1 MIVRHRLAALFEPQS
16 VITVVSPDA
25 RCHLQ
30 FDTAV
35 TLHHVV
41 YDPHQAWPSNDG
53 GETRWDLAV
62 VCVPAD
68 QLLDVLH
75 HLSAWRPRALSLLT
89 HPSSQPYDAQLIA
102 SLTTWAQ
109 AQHCLVLGPR
119 SFGLMR
125 PGGKLNAS
133 IHPVAPQA
141 GKIAVVSQSRTIAT
155 ALLDWNEN
163 AQVGFSTVVDLGEE
177 MDVDLAAVLDYLAVD
192 AQTDSIVLYLHSHP
206 MARRFASA
214 IYAASAAKPII
225 VLKAGGIHE
234 GPALRAREE
243 VFSALMRRVGAIR
256 VRYLMQLYAALKVL
270 SLKRRVKGSRI
281 AIVSNGDGVA
291 QLAVDIMRH
300 GTIVELATLSTKTRH
315 ALERMA
321 LPTDRLQNPIA
332 RYAPWTTDYIEQ
344 VIESLAV
351 DEQVDG
357 ILVLIAPDPYAD
369 LSQIAD
375 SILKMS
381 TTLYKPLM
389 SCFVGEASMRP
400 LRHRLEQAGIPAMRT
415 PDAAID
421 AINTLASYYHNQ
433 RLAQQILP
441 AESLGRPAQLRA
453 ARALITALQQQGV
466 RYMDEADCAQLLGY
480 FQIPIQTQALPQ
492 TLPSLAP
499 TSVHSYTD
507 EHYGPYIV
515 FGAAQ
520 SQLQFLNSRTSVA
533 LPPLN
538 RYLARHLI
546 ERAPIW
552 QERLG
557 AEAGGAIYAQ
567 LQQAL
572 ERLSELVSEIPA
584 VKGVHIDPLWLS
596 PSGLYASQLVIEL
609 HAQVVTTMPEH
620 TGYSHMAIHPY
631 PRYLVQQHHFS
642 SGQRWALRPIRP
654 EDAQALQ
661 EFVRNLSEESRYMRF
676 VSMMRELS
684 ASMLS
689 RYTRIDYD
697 RELALVAT
705 IPHHTSNKDEGDQVI
720 AFAHYLRN
728 RDGVGAEYALVVAD
742 DWQRHGLG
750 VQMMRALIQAAT
762 HQGLS
767 YIDGYVL
774 ASNYAMLGL
783 LKHLGF
789 KDDMDKYDPSLRR
802 VWLEL
807 PQQAS

>member
-16 VITVVSPDA
+16 VVTVISPDA
-25 RCHLQ
+25 RCQLQ
-30 FDTAV
+30 FDETV
-35 TLHHVV
+35 QLQSVV
-41 YDPHQAWPSNDG
+41 YEPNTAWPTLST
-53 GETRWDLAV
+53 GETRLDLAV
-62 VCVPAD
+62 VCVPAS
-68 QLLDVLH
+68 QLKQVLQ
-75 HLSAWRPRALSLLT
+75 HLTALRPRALNLLT
-89 HPSSQPYDAQLIA
+89 HPSNQPYDTD
-102 SLTTWAQ
+102 LTTGLATWAQ
-109 AQHCLVLGPR
+109 ENHCLVLGPR

-125 PGGKLNAS
+125 PGVSLNAS
-133 IHPVAPQA
+133 IHPLAPQA

-177 MDVDLAAVLDYLAVD
+177 VGLDLAAVLDYLAVD
-192 AQTDSIVLYLHSHP
+192 VQTDSIVLYLHSHP
-206 MARRFASA
+206 AARRFASA

-225 VLKAGGIHE
+225 VLKAGGVNE
-234 GPALRAREE
+234 DPTLRAREE

-256 VRYLMQLYAALKVL
+256 VRYLTQLYAALKVL
-270 SLKRRVKGSRI
+270 SLKRRVKGSRL

-315 ALERMA
+315 ALERIA

-332 RYAPWTTDYIEQ
+332 RYAPWTAEYIEQ

-369 LSQIAD
+369 LSQIAE
-375 SILKMS
+375 SILTMS
-381 TTLYKPLM
+381 TKIYKPLI

-421 AINTLASYYHNQ
+421 AINTLVSYYHNQ

-441 AESLGRPAQLRA
+441 AESLGRPAQIRA
-453 ARALITALQQQGV
+453 ARALITELQQQGV
-466 RYMDEADCAQLLGY
+466 RYVDETDCTRLLSY
-480 FQIPIQTQALPQ
+480 FQVPIQTQALPQ

-499 TSVHSYTD
+499 TSVHIYTD

-515 FGAAQ
+515 FSAAQ
-520 SQLQFLNSRTSVA
+520 GQLQFLNSRTSVA

-557 AEAGGAIYAQ
+557 AVAGSAIYAQ

-572 ERLSELVSEIPA
+572 ERLSELVSELPA
-584 VKGVHIDPLWLS
+584 VLGVHVDPLWLS

-609 HAQVVTTMPEH
+609 HAQATPTRPEH
-620 TGYSHMAIHPY
+620 SAYPHMAIHPY
-631 PRYLVQQHHFS
+631 PRYLVQHHHFA
-642 SGQRWALRPIRP
+642 SGQKWVLRPIRP

-705 IPHHTSNKDEGDQVI
+705 IPCQNPTNEEGDQVI

-750 VQMMRALIQAAT
+750 VQLMRALIQAAKD
-762 HQGLS
+762 QGLS

-774 ASNYAMLGL
+774 ATNYAMLGL

-789 KDDMDKYDPSLRR
+789 NDDTDKYDPSLRR
-802 VWLEL
+802 VWLDL
-807 PQQAS
+807 QQQES